1 MNLRSHIK
9 IIIKDDHITIDMILY
24 DIDHTHN
31 FWKYQYTII
40 LSDVLWLWNENRI
53 MELSFYHNYSVA
65 AVLKTLQLPVSCTS
79 DISVYSL
86 DMC

>member
-1 MNLRSHIK
+1 MTLTTR
-9 IIIKDDHITIDMILY
+9 ITSENINTPLFYPMCY
-24 DIDHTHN
+24 DCGMKTG
-31 FWKYQYTII
+31 
-40 LSDVLWLWNENRI
+40 SC
-53 MELSFYHNYSVA
+53 FYHNYSVA